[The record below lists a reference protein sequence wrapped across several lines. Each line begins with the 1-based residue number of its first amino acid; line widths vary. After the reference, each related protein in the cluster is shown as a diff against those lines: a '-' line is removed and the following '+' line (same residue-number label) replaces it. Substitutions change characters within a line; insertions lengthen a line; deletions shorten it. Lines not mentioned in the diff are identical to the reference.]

1 MLGSASGHAAHMGTA
16 WGHERNGA
24 PFLINTQFCRRRTLG
39 SERLQV
45 SQGSEYGSPHR
56 ALTAAPPLFVTKH
69 SSSAFPSGSLFITEC
84 EHSSR
89 RF

>member
-56 ALTAAPPLFVTKH
+56 ALTAAPPPPCHKAQQLCLSFGVTVYN
-69 SSSAFPSGSLFITEC
+69 
-84 EHSSR
+84 
-89 RF
+89 